1 MWSPSPSHTHYIHL
15 RYLSLGLLISGSN
28 TVQLMEK
35 KTSEQIASKPLPLQ
49 TLTGYVLLQD
59 YTWCMSSLK
68 EQAAR
73 ELIPE
78 QIFGWMVALV
88 YDCTFVM
95 PWHFSLCSDT
105 FTNAL
110 PRDTASSHCL
120 NLNIRHVKSNANAC
134 AGTYIKS
141 PAWKEDLH
149 LTLVIFLVV
158 LISL

>member
-1 MWSPSPSHTHYIHL
+1 MWSPSPSHTQYIHL

-35 KTSEQIASKPLPLQ
+35 KPQSKSPVNLFRCRHWRDSPP
-49 TLTGYVLLQD
+49 QD

-73 ELIPE
+73 ELIPG

-95 PWHFSLCSDT
+95 LWHFSLCSDT

-110 PRDTASSHCL
+110 PRDKASSHCL

-134 AGTYIKS
+134 AGNYIKS
-141 PAWKEDLH
+141 PVWKEDLH